1 MKSTIFSSRILA
13 IAFTVI
19 FSLALAAPALANDE
33 KKEIPMELKFLGN
46 IGDKPVFQLSFNNP
60 EDNVFV
66 ITVRDQFNNVLY
78 KDIIKGENNSR
89 KFMLN
94 TDELG
99 EDAAVSFEITGKKS
113 EQAVVYEVNK
123 KSRMIQD
130 VVISKK

>member
-1 MKSTIFSSRILA
+1 M
-13 IAFTVI
+13 VI
-19 FSLALAAPALANDE
+19 FSLGTVSPALATDE
-33 KKEIPMELKFLGN
+33 KKEIPVELKFIGN

-60 EDNVFV
+60 EDNAFV

-78 KDIIKGENNSR
+78 KDIIKGDNSR

-99 EDAAVSFEITGKKS
+99 DEAAVSFEITGKKS
-113 EQAVVYEVNK
+113 DQAVVYEVNK

-130 VVISKK
+130 VVISRK